1 MVPHRRPEEIGVHP
15 VHAAQGEQPR
25 EREDTEPAAGLPEPD
40 QVPQVFNMQART
52 YVYAVHGTGHWCSMM
67 VAPASPYSSQ
77 MRRVYVPGSSPF
89 MGTSTRLPAVSGKP
103 SGQSRTIR

>member
-40 QVPQVFNMQART
+40 QVPRCSTCRPGRT
-52 YVYAVHGTGHWCSMM
+52 CTLFM
-67 VAPASPYSSQ
+67 VPVIGV
-77 MRRVYVPGSSPF
+77 R
-89 MGTSTRLPAVSGKP
+89 
-103 SGQSRTIR
+103 